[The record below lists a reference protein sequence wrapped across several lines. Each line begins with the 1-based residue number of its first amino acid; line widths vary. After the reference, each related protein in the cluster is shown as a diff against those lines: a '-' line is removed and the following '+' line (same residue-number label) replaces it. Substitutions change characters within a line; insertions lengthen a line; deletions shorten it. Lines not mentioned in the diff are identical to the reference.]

1 MKPSRIASM
10 SLVLLAPWLTQC
22 EASLGASG
30 SATAQA
36 PASGGAYAEAVAPP
50 AEPAPAPAPPGEA
63 AGDDVSYASGEYALG
78 EDPDSYADNDP
89 SALTDFRQPLEP
101 YGSWVDDRQYGTVWV
116 PSRDVV
122 GPDFVPYSTAGH
134 WTYDNDYVWVSDYEW
149 GWAPF
154 HYGRWV
160 FVDGRGWV
168 WIPGRVY
175 RGAWVAWGVDDGY
188 GYVGWYPMA
197 PGYLWWGG
205 VAVAYPVYVGPRWV
219 YCPRGEVFSPVVGTR
234 VVAGAAA
241 APIAGRV
248 RPYVPATPGVS
259 AGPPPGK
266 LGYAAAAVPHPTGA
280 AGDHIARAQQFA
292 HPSTAQALGAHPP
305 TRAAMPAQSSAAYA
319 GSTRYSTSGPLPHPG
334 VSTVGHPPPGAAVQ
348 TVPGVVRRPAATAPH
363 VAPSFHPAPH
373 FSGGGGHHR

>member
-1 MKPSRIASM
+1 MKPSRFASL

-22 EASLGASG
+22 EASLEASG
-30 SATAQA
+30 SATAQS
-36 PASGGAYAEAVAPP
+36 PASVGASAAATDPEPNPAPP
-50 AEPAPAPAPPGEA
+50 PAPPGEA
-63 AGDDVSYASGEYALG
+63 TGDDSAYASGEYALG

-101 YGSWVDDRQYGTVWV
+101 YGTWVDDPKYGTVWV
-116 PSRDVV
+116 PSPGVV
-122 GPDFVPYSTAGH
+122 GADFVPYSTAGH

-160 FVDGRGWV
+160 WVDGRGWV

-197 PGYLWWGG
+197 PSYLWWGG

-219 YCPRGEVFSPVVGTR
+219 YCPRGQVFSPVVGTR
-234 VVAGAAA
+234 VVTGAAA

-248 RPYVPATPGVS
+248 RPFVPATPGVS
-259 AGPPPGK
+259 AGPPPQK
-266 LGYAAAAVPHPTGA
+266 LGYALNQVPHPTGA
-280 AGDHIARAQQFA
+280 AAERIARAQQFG
-292 HPSTAQALGAHPP
+292 HPSTALALGAHPP
-305 TRAAMPAQSSAAYA
+305 TRVAMPTQSSAAYA
-319 GSTRYSTSGPLPHPG
+319 GTHGYSTNGSLPHPG
-334 VSTVGHPPPGAAVQ
+334 AGAVAHPAPGPSVPGAPGVLRKPGAA
-348 TVPGVVRRPAATAPH
+348 APR
-363 VAPSFHPAPH
+363 VAPAFHPPTHAG
-373 FSGGGGHHR
+373 GGGGHHR